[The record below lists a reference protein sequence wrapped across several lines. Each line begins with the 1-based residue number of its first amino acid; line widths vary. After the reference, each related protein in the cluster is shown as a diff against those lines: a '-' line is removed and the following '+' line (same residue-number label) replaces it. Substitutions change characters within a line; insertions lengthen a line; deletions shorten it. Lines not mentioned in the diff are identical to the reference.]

1 MEEFVRYLKFVFFCG
16 VSLIIELFFKGL
28 LGSLGVPSN
37 IIVDYLILLVYIV
50 CDLLLNRKFTFQS
63 DNNKYI
69 ALLKLTI
76 FYLIYV
82 PVSNMLVNYV
92 GEDNHSIII
101 IMVVFNLL
109 LEYMY
114 QKYFIFLKTIDKKI
128 VKF

>member
-37 IIVDYLILLVYIV
+37 IIIDYLILLVYIV

-69 ALLKLTI
+69 ALLKLII